1 MSLSLVQSPTPFSN
15 TGAPLTSL
23 AQAFGSNTTSGNFLL
38 CSVILQA
45 AVNNTDTV
53 AFADTLGNSYQHLT
67 SQPFSSGTCLLQVFY
82 VPSCKVGPNTVTATI
97 TGGISTGGIIF
108 IREWSTVGAI
118 DVQSFG
124 TGTSGS
130 IDSGNVTTTK
140 PIELVYGIAGIDI
153 LVGSI
158 VSLSNG
164 AGYTLIASSVGSLTV
179 PAYLEEYQITAATG
193 TFSANG
199 SITPAKSTSIAWGS
213 QIVTFAQ
220 ASLSS
225 SEPRIHVQN
234 GRSGYGPHRNWQ
246 GPVG

>member
-1 MSLSLVQSPTPFSN
+1 MSLSLIQSPTPFSN

-23 AQAFGSNTTSGNFLL
+23 AQAFGSNNTSSNFLL
-38 CSVILQA
+38 CPVILQA
-45 AVNNTDTV
+45 AVNNTDTINV
-53 AFADTLGNSYQHLT
+53 TDTLGNSYQHLV

-82 VPSCKVGPNTVTATI
+82 VPSCKAGANTVTATI
-97 TGGISTGGIIF
+97 TGGISTGGVLF
-108 IREWSTVGAI
+108 VREWSTVGAI

-130 IDSGNVTTTK
+130 IDSGNVTTTN

-153 LVGSI
+153 LVGS
-158 VSLSNG
+158 VSSISNG
-164 AGYTLIASSVGSLTV
+164 AGYTPIASSVGSSAI
-179 PAYLEEYQITAATG
+179 PAYLDEYQITATIG

-199 SITPAKSTSIAWGS
+199 SIGIAKGSSIAWGS